1 MAHFLFP
8 AGGDPDTV
16 AWLRLSRRQRRAAR
30 ASTREYLRWK
40 WKQPS
45 AKMTILGLSHW
56 IAGGACP
63 VKIGPSDLTKAQ
75 RRLATPWQP
84 IVVPPGDAHFLSG
97 RPNQD
102 SARLILL
109 GLNRRERRA
118 LKSPAGPKHQVRDYS
133 TGHVT
138 RSATRMT
145 PLLSRLWI
153 YSQAERRRQVIAA
166 SQSLASS
173 PVMKV
178 ARGVATAAAVP
189 IVAGKMAL
197 GAVKNLFRKFTQ

>member
-8 AGGDPDTV
+8 AGGDPDT
-16 AWLRLSRRQRRAAR
+16 ATWLRLPRWRRRAAQADAR
-30 ASTREYLRWK
+30 RGLIGHKVRLGDDEYDVRD
-40 WKQPS
+40 
-45 AKMTILGLSHW
+45 M
-56 IAGGACP
+56 
-63 VKIGPSDLTKAQ
+63 TKAE

-84 IVVPPGDAHFLSG
+84 IVLPPGDAHFLSG

-118 LKSPAGPKHQVRDYS
+118 LKSPAGPKHQVQDYS

-153 YSQAERRRQVIAA
+153 YSQAERRRQMIAD

-173 PVMKV
+173 PLMKV
-178 ARGVATAAAVP
+178 ARGAAVAAAVP

-197 GAVKNLFRKFTQ
+197 GAVKNLFRKFTE